1 MEQQFELKLLTVNDI
16 NTILAG
22 LQELP
27 LKTSALIFNKIKA
40 EVEAQIIQNE
50 IQKQQ

>member
-1 MEQQFELKLLTVNDI
+1 MEQQFEIKLLTINDI
-16 NTILAG
+16 NIILAG

-27 LKTSALIFNKIKA
+27 LKTSALVFNKIKEQA
-40 EVEAQIIQNE
+40 ESQVIQNE